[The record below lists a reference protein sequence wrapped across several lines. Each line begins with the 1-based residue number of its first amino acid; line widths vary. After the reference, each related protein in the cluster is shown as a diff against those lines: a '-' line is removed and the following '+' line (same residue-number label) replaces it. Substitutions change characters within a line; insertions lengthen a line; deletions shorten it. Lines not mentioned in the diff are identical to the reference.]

1 MASDTSGRHEAALGD
16 QINGYKNLY
25 PRQRGYNKWN
35 VLSFRG
41 GEPTAYPVSLNDLS
55 CPCEDMQMN
64 KDGSEVCDHIAV
76 ALYESKKHQELGQRV
91 VQDLATHM
99 GQIERTAEEVVEA
112 RDALEGAL
120 VQARDAEAGQAAQDG
135 SDSSESD
142 STDDNGENYSEIQ
155 PDEAQAGMCKAIR
168 NWIAS
173 AEQFNS
179 DIDPEIVETKWVEY
193 QGREGVWVDRAP
205 FYNSAEYYD
214 DGEWQDKDGFDAA
227 SEAIGDLL
235 SNRDEFEW
243 FGEPDYMWFVPE
255 SKVSEVT
262 G

>member
-1 MASDTSGRHEAALGD
+1 MSGDTSGRHEAALGD

-25 PRQRGYNKWN
+25 PRQEGYNSWN
-35 VLSFRG
+35 VLSFRS
-41 GEPTAYPVSLNDLS
+41 GEPTAYRVDLNDLS
-55 CPCEDMQMN
+55 CPCQDMEMN
-64 KDGSEVCDHIAV
+64 KEEHEVCDHIAV
-76 ALYESKKHQELGQRV
+76 ALYESQKHQEIGQHV
-91 VQDLATHM
+91 VHDLATHM
-99 GQIERTAEEVVEA
+99 GQIERTAEEVEQA

-120 VQARDAEAGQAAQDG
+120 VQARDSQADAEAQGD

-142 STDDNGENYSEIQ
+142 STDDGGENYSEVQ
-155 PDEAQAGMCKAIR
+155 PDEAQAGMCKSIR
-168 NWIAS
+168 SWIAS

-179 DIDPEIVETKWVEY
+179 DIDPEIIQTKWVEY

-205 FYNSAEYYD
+205 FYNDAEYYD

-235 SNRDEFEW
+235 SNKDQFEW
-243 FGEPDYMWFVPE
+243 FGEPDYMWFCPE
-255 SKVSEVT
+255 SKVAEVT